1 MVIFRSY
8 VSLPEG
14 SKLRIPDMVTLPRT
28 MIFSKKKLI

>member
-14 SKLRIPDMVTLPRT
+14 SYQETI
-28 MIFSKKKLI
+28 SLIENMEMSAVNGAWY